1 MASDEEA
8 IRSVILDYIE
18 GWYLGDVGRM
28 KKALHPDLAKR
39 GYHVVPS
46 TGAVNL
52 VQVGA
57 SNMFAYTEAHLGKL
71 DEGIDMANKV
81 EIWDVCANTAS
92 AKVTSVKFVDHVQ
105 LARFG
110 DNWQIVN
117 VLWEPAPAKSG

>member
-1 MASDEEA
+1 MASDDEA
-8 IRSVILDYIE
+8 IRSVIMDYIE
-18 GWYLGDVGRM
+18 GWYLGDVTRM

-46 TGAVNL
+46 TKTINL
-52 VQVGA
+52 VHVGA

-71 DEGIDMANKV
+71 DAGVDMAIKV
-81 EIWDVCANTAS
+81 DIWDVCDNTAS

-110 DNWQIVN
+110 DDWRIVN
-117 VLWEPAPAKSG
+117 VLWEPAVAG